1 MTFQFRLGRVL
12 RVRTQ
17 LRQQAQE
24 HMDRTRAALAAL
36 EQQIAATQA
45 SQAEARAAEEQA
57 IGAGCR
63 GADLARWRTFE
74 AAAAARERVLLRD
87 KEQLLDRLERERE
100 ALVVQRQEERKLER
114 LEERARD
121 RYDADVAREDA
132 RLLDEL
138 ALRGRGTGERE

>member
-1 MTFQFRLGRVL
+1 MTFKFRLGRVL

-36 EQQIAATQA
+36 ELQIAATQA
-45 SQAEARAAEEQA
+45 SQAEARAAEELA
-57 IGAGCR
+57 IVGGCS

-74 AAAAARERVLLRD
+74 AAAAARERVLVRD
-87 KEQLLDRLERERE
+87 KEQLLAQLERERE
-100 ALVVQRQEERKLER
+100 ALLVQRQEERKLER
-114 LEERARD
+114 LEERASD
-121 RYDADVAREDA
+121 RHDADVAREDV

-138 ALRGRGTGERE
+138 ALRGTGERE

>member
-24 HMDRTRAALAAL
+24 QVARTRTALAAL
-36 EQQIAATQA
+36 EQQIAAVQA
-45 SQAEARAAEEQA
+45 SQAAARAAEDAA
-57 IGAGCR
+57 IAGGCS
-63 GADLARWRTFE
+63 GADLARWRSFE
-74 AAAAARERVLLRD
+74 AAAAARERVLRRD
-87 KEQLLDRLERERE
+87 REQLAAQLERERE
-100 ALVVQRQEERKLER
+100 ALLAQRQEERKLER

-121 RYDADVAREDA
+121 RFDADVAREDA

-138 ALRGRGTGERE
+138 ALRGRGERE